1 MYKEEYMKKSI
12 TAAAAIALALTL
24 GACSNSGSAAAEKD
38 HLARIKESGK
48 LVIGLE
54 GVWQPFCYHDAS
66 TDELIGFDVEVSRN
80 IAQRIGVDVE
90 FKEGAWEGLFMGMDA
105 GQYDLVVNGVDV
117 TEDRKAAYDFSDP
130 YLFDNTVL
138 VVRADNT
145 EITSFED
152 LKGKKTANSTGST
165 YAEIGAEYG
174 AEVSGVSDLA
184 KTIQMVLNGQVDAT
198 INASLSI
205 VDYQITTGETNIKV
219 VAELPSE
226 TGYAIPMVKGTDNDT
241 LRAAINDALKSMRED
256 GTLKELS
263 IKYFGSDLTEIK

>member
-1 MYKEEYMKKSI
+1 MDI
-12 TAAAAIALALTL
+12 
-24 GACSNSGSAAAEKD
+24 D
-38 HLARIKESGK
+38 HLSRIKESGK

-54 GVWQPFCYHDAS
+54 GVWQPFCYHDAA

-80 IAQRIGVDVE
+80 IAERIGVEVE
-90 FKEGAWEGLFMGMDA
+90 FKEGAWEGLFMGLDA

-117 TEDRKAAYDFSDP
+117 TEDRKAAYNFSDP

-138 VVRADNT
+138 VVRADNN
-145 EITSFED
+145 EIKSFED

-226 TGYAIPMVKGTDNDT
+226 TGYAIPMVKGKDNDT